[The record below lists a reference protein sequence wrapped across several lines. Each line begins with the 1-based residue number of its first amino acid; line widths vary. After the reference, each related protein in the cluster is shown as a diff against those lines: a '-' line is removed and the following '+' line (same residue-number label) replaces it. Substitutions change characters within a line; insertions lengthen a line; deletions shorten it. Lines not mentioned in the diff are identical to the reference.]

1 MSSPLLTRYSTP
13 AERFRGC
20 RCAYGFETADLVQR
34 NGGTI
39 TGAPTVDFG
48 AVLDGTNDYIT
59 FDVSSYETDSVNFSA
74 VLEVLGDFSPTADAT
89 IVFFDST
96 GNNYRLEKLDN
107 ANADALRLTLG
118 GTQIADI
125 AYATWSAAW
134 STTSKNTVVIYGT
147 SGDTSVIL
155 NGTLILDSDATA
167 WAPAETATFTV
178 GAATGGGSLFG
189 GTFYLFKVFKELL
202 TDAEAEDY
210 CDDSTYAY
218 RNSSI
223 CYLPMTMETH
233 DPANVR
239 TLDVSGNGN
248 HFTFGDGVTADRFP
262 RKLATRGYAVNLDG
276 GITEYF
282 GRNMFFDPNADF
294 TMCYHID
301 SRNTSTFYFWCHRDG
316 AGDGTYHVFVSGA
329 SSRMVYQGITDTEN
343 GQQPINKTFGF
354 VADVSANLGQFV
366 DGVLTGESDISG
378 QTIDVTD
385 PSFFIGR
392 RNGDLA
398 TVYEGYV
405 YQFQVWDRVLTP
417 MQVADWHIRAMK
429 QVNHV

>member
-218 RNSSI
+218 RNNSI

-248 HFTFGDGVTADRFP
+248 HFTFGDGAGAREPT
-262 RKLATRGYAVNLDG
+262 KLATRGYEFPGDMTRYL
-276 GITEYF
+276 
-282 GRNMFFDPNADF
+282 GRNMFFNPNADF
-294 TMCYHID
+294 TICYHVGFYKLSTQFVWSYRD
-301 SRNTSTFYFWCHRDG
+301 ST
-316 AGDGTYHVFVSGA
+316 GDGI
-329 SSRMVYQGITDTEN
+329 YQYILGNGNSYMEYNAARNIKPMPSFSNIT
-343 GQQPINKTFGF
+343 FAYS
-354 VADVSANLGQFV
+354 ADVSGRLDQFH
-366 DGVLTGESDISG
+366 DGILSDDIDDISG
-378 QTIDVTD
+378 ETINVTD

-392 RNGDLA
+392 RNGD
-398 TVYEGYV
+398 TSVGFQGKF
-405 YQFQVWDRVLTP
+405 YQFQVWDYLLTP
-417 MQVADWHIRAMK
+417 MQIADWHIRAMK